1 MKKALEGAPQRK
13 FKESLEVSVNLRD
26 VDLSVAK
33 NRVDLEVILPK
44 GRGKAIKVCLIG
56 SAELAFKARSVADLV
71 IQPEQLEDLAG
82 NKKKVRELAR
92 KFDFFIAE
100 APLMPVIGKRMGQ
113 ILGPHGKM
121 PKPIPPNADPAPII
135 AAMKSTVRVKSGER
149 RTFHAPVGTRDMTA
163 EDLAENLDAVIKR
176 VIGKLER
183 GRVNIQSAYLKT
195 TMGPAVRYM

>member
-1 MKKALEGAPQRK
+1 VKKALEGAPQRK

>member
-1 MKKALEGAPQRK
+1 M
-13 FKESLEVSVNLRD
+13 RD

-33 NRVDLEVILPK
+33 NRVDLEIILPK

-135 AAMKSTVRVKSGER
+135 AAMRSTVRVKSGER
-149 RTFHAPVGTRDMTA
+149 RTFHAPVGTRDMSA
-163 EDLAENLDAVIKR
+163 EDLADNLDAVIKR